1 MNKFKKASILII
13 IAEILIIILLNIIY
27 ITNIRVTGRYYRVE
41 AERVVRLLEADTS
54 FQENPEK
61 IDISQFNTI
70 VKVSEFD
77 SSEICNNDYV
87 VEEVAGRLYRIEYEV
102 GENRSTFIMMN
113 IGMVAGLLLTIG
125 VLLYIGYKVIKPFD
139 KMTSLTEQL
148 AKGNLST
155 PLKEEKSRFFGRF
168 LWGMDML
175 RENLEDS
182 KSKNLEYQ
190 KEKKTMLLS
199 LSHDIKTPLS
209 AIQLY
214 SKALSEGIYDTEEKK
229 QEALTGIQS
238 KTEEIR
244 GYVDEIYKLSREDF
258 MELMVIPGEVYL
270 KDVMDGITAYYKD
283 KLSVQ
288 HTDFKVGEFDNALLY
303 ADKDRLVESLQNL
316 MENAIKY
323 GDGRKISISFS
334 EEEDCKLITVSNT
347 GCSLDDGEMNNIFD
361 SFYRGSNT
369 TNIQGNGLGLYIVKQ
384 LMTKMEG
391 DVFASVEK
399 GNDEDKLF
407 NITLVVRKV

>member
-1 MNKFKKASILII
+1 MNRFRKAATIIIITEVLII
-13 IAEILIIILLNIIY
+13 IVLNVIY
-27 ITNIRVTGRYYRVE
+27 LSFIRDSGKYYRVE
-41 AERVVRLLEADTS
+41 AERVVRMLEGDS
-54 FQENPEK
+54 SLRENPEGV
-61 IDISQFNTI
+61 DISGFSTIIRVSHFN
-70 VKVSEFD
+70 

-87 VEEVAGRLYRIEYEV
+87 VEEVDGTPYRIEYKADK
-102 GENRSTFIMMN
+102 NSTAFLLMN
-113 IGMVAGLLLTIG
+113 IGMAAGLLLTVG
-125 VLLYIGYKVIKPFD
+125 VFIYIGMKVIKPFD
-139 KMTSLTEQL
+139 KMSSLTQEL
-148 AKGNLST
+148 AKGNLSA
-155 PLKEEKSRFFGRF
+155 PIKEERSRFFGKF

-182 KSKNLEYQ
+182 KTKNLEYQ

-214 SKALSEGIYDTEEKK
+214 SKVLSEGLYDTEEKK
-229 QEALTGIQS
+229 QEALAGILS

-244 GYVDEIYKLSREDF
+244 GYVDEIYNLSREDF
-258 MELMVIPGEVYL
+258 MELSVNVGEVYL
-270 KDVMDGITAYYKD
+270 KEVMEGITAYYKD
-283 KLSVQ
+283 KLSVI
-288 HTDFKVGEFDNALLY
+288 HTEFEIGEYDNALLS

-334 EEEDCKLITVSNT
+334 EEEDCKLITVENT
-347 GCSLDDGEMNNIFD
+347 GCTLEEGEINNIFD

-384 LMTKMEG
+384 LMTKMDG
-391 DVFASVEK
+391 DVFAEK
-399 GNDEDKLF
+399 EEDIFKV
-407 NITLVVRKV
+407 TLVVRKV

>member
-1 MNKFKKASILII
+1 MNRFRKAATIIIITEILILII
-13 IAEILIIILLNIIY
+13 LNVIY
-27 ITNIRVTGRYYRVE
+27 LSFVRESGKYYRVE
-41 AERVVRLLEADTS
+41 AERVVRMLEGDS
-54 FQENPEK
+54 SLRENPEGVDVSGFST
-61 IDISQFNTI
+61 IIRVSHFN
-70 VKVSEFD
+70 

-87 VEEVAGRLYRIEYEV
+87 VEEVDGTPYRIEYRADK
-102 GENRSTFIMMN
+102 NSTAFLLMN
-113 IGMVAGLLLTIG
+113 IGMAAGLLLTVG
-125 VLLYIGYKVIKPFD
+125 VFIYIGQKVIKPFD
-139 KMTSLTEQL
+139 KMSSLTQEL
-148 AKGNLST
+148 AKGNLSA
-155 PLKEEKSRFFGRF
+155 PIKEERSRFFGKF

-182 KSKNLEYQ
+182 KTKNLEYQ

-214 SKALSEGIYDTEEKK
+214 SKALSEGLYDTEEKK
-229 QEALTGIQS
+229 QEALAGILS

-244 GYVDEIYKLSREDF
+244 GYVDEIYNLSREDF
-258 MELMVIPGEVYL
+258 MELSVNVGEVYL
-270 KDVMDGITAYYKD
+270 QEVMDGIIAYYKD
-283 KLSVQ
+283 KLSVI
-288 HTDFKVGEFDNALLY
+288 HTEFEIGEYDNALLS

-334 EEEDCKLITVSNT
+334 EEEDCKLITVENT
-347 GCSLDDGEMNNIFD
+347 GCTLEEGEINNIFD

-384 LMTKMEG
+384 LMTKMDG
-391 DVFASVEK
+391 DVFASIENGYFKV
-399 GNDEDKLF
+399 
-407 NITLVVRKV
+407 TLVVRKV

>member
-1 MNKFKKASILII
+1 MNRFRKAATIIIITEVLII
-13 IAEILIIILLNIIY
+13 IVLNVIY
-27 ITNIRVTGRYYRVE
+27 LSFIRDSGKYYRVE
-41 AERVVRLLEADTS
+41 TERVVRMLEGDS
-54 FQENPEK
+54 SLRENPEGV
-61 IDISQFNTI
+61 DISGFSTIIRVSRFN
-70 VKVSEFD
+70 

-87 VEEVAGRLYRIEYEV
+87 VEEVDGTPYRIEYKADK
-102 GENRSTFIMMN
+102 NSTAFLLMN
-113 IGMVAGLLLTIG
+113 IGMAAGLLLTVG
-125 VLLYIGYKVIKPFD
+125 VFIYIGMKVIKPFD
-139 KMTSLTEQL
+139 KMSSLTQEL
-148 AKGNLST
+148 AKGNLSA
-155 PLKEEKSRFFGRF
+155 PIKEERSRFFGKF

-182 KSKNLEYQ
+182 KTKNLEYQ

-214 SKALSEGIYDTEEKK
+214 SKALSEGLYDTEEKK
-229 QEALTGIQS
+229 QEALAGILS

-244 GYVDEIYKLSREDF
+244 GYVDEIYNLSREDF
-258 MELMVIPGEVYL
+258 MELSVNVGEVYL
-270 KDVMDGITAYYKD
+270 KEVMEGITAYYKD
-283 KLSVQ
+283 KLSVI
-288 HTDFKVGEFDNALLY
+288 HTEFEIGEYDNALLS

-334 EEEDCKLITVSNT
+334 EEEDCKLITVENT
-347 GCSLDDGEMNNIFD
+347 GCTLEEGEINNIFD

-384 LMTKMEG
+384 LMTKMDG
-391 DVFASVEK
+391 DVFAEK
-399 GNDEDKLF
+399 EDDVFKV
-407 NITLVVRKV
+407 TLVVRKV

>member
-1 MNKFKKASILII
+1 MNRFRKAATIIIITEVLII
-13 IAEILIIILLNIIY
+13 IVLNVIY
-27 ITNIRVTGRYYRVE
+27 LSFIRDSGKYYRVE
-41 AERVVRLLEADTS
+41 TERVVRMLESDS
-54 FQENPEK
+54 SLRENPEGV
-61 IDISQFNTI
+61 DISGFSTIIRVSHFN
-70 VKVSEFD
+70 

-87 VEEVAGRLYRIEYEV
+87 VEEVDGTPYRIEYKADK
-102 GENRSTFIMMN
+102 NSTAFLLMN
-113 IGMVAGLLLTIG
+113 IGMAAGLLLTVG
-125 VLLYIGYKVIKPFD
+125 VFIYIGMKVIKPFD
-139 KMTSLTEQL
+139 KMSSLTQEL
-148 AKGNLST
+148 AKGNLSA
-155 PLKEEKSRFFGRF
+155 PIKEERSRFFGKF

-182 KSKNLEYQ
+182 KTKNLEYQ

-214 SKALSEGIYDTEEKK
+214 SKALSEGLYDTEDKK
-229 QEALTGIQS
+229 QEALAGILS

-244 GYVDEIYKLSREDF
+244 GYVDEIYNLSREDF
-258 MELMVIPGEVYL
+258 MELSVNVGEVYL
-270 KDVMDGITAYYKD
+270 KEVMEGITAYYKD
-283 KLSVQ
+283 KLSVI
-288 HTDFKVGEFDNALLY
+288 HTEFEIGEYDNALLS

-334 EEEDCKLITVSNT
+334 EEEDCKLITVENT
-347 GCSLDDGEMNNIFD
+347 GCTLEEGEINNIFD

-384 LMTKMEG
+384 LMTKMDG
-391 DVFASVEK
+391 DVFAEK
-399 GNDEDKLF
+399 EEDIFKV
-407 NITLVVRKV
+407 TLVVRKV

>member
-1 MNKFKKASILII
+1 MNRFRKAATIIIITEILILII
-13 IAEILIIILLNIIY
+13 LNVIY
-27 ITNIRVTGRYYRVE
+27 LSFVRESGKYYRVE
-41 AERVVRLLEADTS
+41 AERVVRMLESDS
-54 FQENPEK
+54 SLRENPEGVDVSGFST
-61 IDISQFNTI
+61 IIRVSHFN
-70 VKVSEFD
+70 

-87 VEEVAGRLYRIEYEV
+87 VEEVDGTPYRIEYKADK
-102 GENRSTFIMMN
+102 NSTAFLLMN
-113 IGMVAGLLLTIG
+113 IGMAAGLLLTVG
-125 VLLYIGYKVIKPFD
+125 VFIYIGQKVIKPFD
-139 KMTSLTEQL
+139 KMSSLTQEL
-148 AKGNLST
+148 AKGNLSA
-155 PLKEEKSRFFGRF
+155 PIKEERSRFFGKF

-182 KSKNLEYQ
+182 KTKNLEYQ

-214 SKALSEGIYDTEEKK
+214 SKALSEGLYDTEEKK
-229 QEALTGIQS
+229 QEALEGILS

-244 GYVDEIYKLSREDF
+244 GYVDEIYNLSREDF
-258 MELMVIPGEVYL
+258 MELSVNVGEVYL
-270 KDVMDGITAYYKD
+270 QEVMEGIIAYYKD
-283 KLSVQ
+283 KLSVI
-288 HTDFKVGEFDNALLY
+288 HTEFEVGEYDNALLS

-334 EEEDCKLITVSNT
+334 EEEDCKLITVENT
-347 GCSLDDGEMNNIFD
+347 GCTLEEGEINNIFD

-384 LMTKMEG
+384 LMTKMDG
-391 DVFASVEK
+391 DVFAEKVEDIFK
-399 GNDEDKLF
+399 V
-407 NITLVVRKV
+407 TLVVRKV

>member
-1 MNKFKKASILII
+1 MNRFRKAATIIIITEVLII
-13 IAEILIIILLNIIY
+13 IVLNVIY
-27 ITNIRVTGRYYRVE
+27 LSFIRDSGKYYRVE
-41 AERVVRLLEADTS
+41 AERVVRMLEGDS
-54 FQENPEK
+54 SLRENPEGV
-61 IDISQFNTI
+61 DISGFSTIIRVSHFN
-70 VKVSEFD
+70 

-87 VEEVAGRLYRIEYEV
+87 VEEVDGTPYRIEYKADK
-102 GENRSTFIMMN
+102 NSTAFLLMN
-113 IGMVAGLLLTIG
+113 IGMAAGLLLTVG
-125 VLLYIGYKVIKPFD
+125 VFIYIGQKVIKPFD
-139 KMTSLTEQL
+139 KMSSLTQEL
-148 AKGNLST
+148 AKGNLSA
-155 PLKEEKSRFFGRF
+155 PIKEERSRFFGKF

-182 KSKNLEYQ
+182 KTKNLEYQ

-214 SKALSEGIYDTEEKK
+214 SKALSEGLYDTEEKK
-229 QEALTGIQS
+229 QGALAGILS

-244 GYVDEIYKLSREDF
+244 GYVDEIYNLSREDF
-258 MELMVIPGEVYL
+258 MELSVNVGEVYL
-270 KDVMDGITAYYKD
+270 KEVMEGITAYYKD
-283 KLSVQ
+283 KLSVI
-288 HTDFKVGEFDNALLY
+288 HTEFEIGEYDNALLS

-334 EEEDCKLITVSNT
+334 EEEDCKLITVENT
-347 GCSLDDGEMNNIFD
+347 GCTLEEGEINNIFD

-384 LMTKMEG
+384 LMTKMDG
-391 DVFASVEK
+391 DVFAEK
-399 GNDEDKLF
+399 EDDVFKV
-407 NITLVVRKV
+407 TLVVRKA

>member
-1 MNKFKKASILII
+1 MSRFRKAATIIIIVQILII
-13 IAEILIIILLNIIY
+13 VVLNVICLY
-27 ITNIRVTGRYYRVE
+27 SVRKSGKYYRVE
-41 AERVVRLLEADTS
+41 AERVVRMLEGDS
-54 FQENPEK
+54 SLRENPEGV
-61 IDISQFNTI
+61 DISGFSTIIRVSHFN
-70 VKVSEFD
+70 

-87 VEEVAGRLYRIEYEV
+87 VEEVDGTPYRIEYKADK
-102 GENRSTFIMMN
+102 NSTAFLLMN
-113 IGMVAGLLLTIG
+113 IGMAAGLLLTVG
-125 VLLYIGYKVIKPFD
+125 VFIYIGMKVIKPFD
-139 KMTSLTEQL
+139 KMSSLTQEL
-148 AKGNLST
+148 AKGNLSA
-155 PLKEEKSRFFGRF
+155 PIKEERSRFFGKF

-182 KSKNLEYQ
+182 KTKNLEYQ

-214 SKALSEGIYDTEEKK
+214 SKALSEGLYDTEEKK
-229 QEALTGIQS
+229 QEALAGILS

-244 GYVDEIYKLSREDF
+244 GYVDEIYNLSREDF
-258 MELMVIPGEVYL
+258 MELSVNVGEVYL
-270 KDVMDGITAYYKD
+270 KDVMDGIIAYYKD
-283 KLSVQ
+283 KLSVI
-288 HTDFKVGEFDNALLY
+288 HTEFEIGEYDNALLS

-334 EEEDCKLITVSNT
+334 EEEDCKLITVENT
-347 GCSLDDGEMNNIFD
+347 GCTLEEGEINNIFD

-384 LMTKMEG
+384 LMTKMDG
-391 DVFASVEK
+391 DVFAEK
-399 GNDEDKLF
+399 EEDIFKV
-407 NITLVVRKV
+407 TLVVRKV